1 MNTLQIGTK
10 LVELVRAGKDREAQE
25 TLYAADA
32 VSVEAGGPPGMDR
45 TAKGLA
51 AIKGKGEWWYANHE
65 VHSLKV
71 TGPFPHDDRFIVI
84 YDMDVTNKG
93 PGQRFQMQEA
103 ALYTV
108 ANGKIVRE
116 EFFYVMG

>member
-10 LVELVRAGKDREAQE
+10 LVELVRTGKDREAQD

-32 VSVEAGGPPGMDR
+32 VSVEAGAMPGMDR
-45 TAKGLA
+45 AAKGLA
-51 AIKGKGEWWYANHE
+51 AIKGKGEWWYGNHE

-84 YDMDVTNKG
+84 FDMDVTNKG
-93 PGQRFQMQEA
+93 SGQRIQMQEA

-108 ANGKIVRE
+108 ANGKIVKE
-116 EFFYVMG
+116 EFFYAMG